1 MDVQRPLRAHMGRAW
16 LPTHGLWKW
25 KVPKGLNITV
35 VPSPEWFHS
44 LMALL
49 GDMTQLEG
57 IGQ

>member
-1 MDVQRPLRAHMGRAW
+1 MGWAW
-16 LPTHGLWKW
+16 LPTHGLWKR